1 MRFFD
6 ASALV
11 KRYIR
16 EQGSAQVRRLLR
28 MGDVAVSRLSEVE
41 VVSAF
46 ARLAREKA
54 ISRTQ
59 RDRAA
64 KAFIADLT
72 AWHVVEV
79 TPEVVATARR
89 LVMQHTL
96 RSGDAL
102 QLAGA
107 LVLQAGMGDEL
118 QALVAYD
125 HRVLDAARAEQLTAV
140 GG

>member
-16 EQGSAQVRRLLR
+16 GRESTHVRRLLR
-28 MGDVAVSRLSEVE
+28 SDDVAISRLSEIE

-46 ARLAREKA
+46 ARLARENGV
-54 ISRTQ
+54 THMQ

-64 KAFIADLT
+64 AAFMADVAT
-72 AWHVVEV
+72 WHVVEI
-79 TPEVVATARR
+79 TPAVAATARR
-89 LVMQHTL
+89 LLLQHSL

-102 QLAGA
+102 QLASA
-107 LVLQAGMGDEL
+107 LVLQTGLGTPLVAF
-118 QALVAYD
+118 VAYD
-125 HRVLDAARAEQLTAV
+125 HRLLEAARAEQLVTV
-140 GG
+140 GR